1 MDELGLVSGD
11 RLYVL
16 CSQED
21 ELDQASSSSSSP
33 SARGGVTHRQIG
45 EETSRANRET
55 ETTLSTKELPSSQSS
70 TVKHQ
75 KSRKTVKK
83 FNEEETNDDLVDQ
96 EIVRD
101 ECRGGVVHFSHLVE
115 FLRGEMI
122 VDTRCTNRDLL
133 CFTLHMIMMDTGYQP
148 TVR

>member
-21 ELDQASSSSSSP
+21 ELDQASSSSSP
-33 SARGGVTHRQIG
+33 SARGGVTHREIG
-45 EETSRANRET
+45 EETSRTNRET
-55 ETTLSTKELPSSQSS
+55 ETTPSTKELPSSQSS

-75 KSRKTVKK
+75 MSREK
-83 FNEEETNDDLVDQ
+83 FKEEETNDDLVDQ

-101 ECRGGVVHFSHLVE
+101 ECRGGVVHFSHLLE

-122 VDTRCTNRDLL
+122 VDSRCTNRYLL